1 MVAVKYIHV
10 CSELHVIVGYM
21 HAPQIQESAAIT
33 AADFY
38 LSLGHRHVI
47 NF

>member
-10 CSELHVIVGYM
+10 CSSLHVIVGYM
-21 HAPQIQESAAIT
+21 HAPQIQESAA
-33 AADFY
+33 ADFY